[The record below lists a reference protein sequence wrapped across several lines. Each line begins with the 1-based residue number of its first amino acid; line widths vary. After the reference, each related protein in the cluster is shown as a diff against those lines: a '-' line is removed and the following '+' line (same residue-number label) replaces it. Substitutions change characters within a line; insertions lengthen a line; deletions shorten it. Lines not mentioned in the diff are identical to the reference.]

1 MFARLALDD
10 EEDIFVRMVVAG
22 LRETMPDEP
31 YDEEVIRGRFQ
42 RYLKTANP
50 TIFFAEHKRKVVG
63 LVLSYMADFDYRS
76 GFCVTQRLLYVSPE
90 NRGTRAAVVLM
101 KELIRWG
108 RSIGAAKIDGGNDN
122 SFKTDRTARFLEHF
136 GFKDCGRVM
145 TLNLEERGD
154 GQEG

>member
-1 MFARLALDD
+1 MFVRLALDD
-10 EEDIFVRMVVAG
+10 EEDIFVRMAVAN
-22 LRETMPDEP
+22 LNETMIGEP
-31 YDEEVIRGRFQ
+31 YDEAIIRGKFQ
-42 RYLKTANP
+42 RYLDGANP
-50 TIFFAEHKRKVVG
+50 TIMFAEHQRRVVG
-63 LVLSYMADFDYRS
+63 FVMSYIADFDYRA
-76 GFCVTQRLLYVSPE
+76 GFYVTQRVLYVSPE

-108 RSIGAAKIDGGNDN
+108 RSIGAAKIDGGNEN

-154 GQEG
+154 G